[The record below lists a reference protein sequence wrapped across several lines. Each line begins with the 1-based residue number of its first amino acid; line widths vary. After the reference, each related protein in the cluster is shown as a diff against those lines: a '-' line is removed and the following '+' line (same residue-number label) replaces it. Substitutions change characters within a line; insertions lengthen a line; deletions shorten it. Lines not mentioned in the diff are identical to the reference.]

1 MTSHSKQPAQFMEA
15 PHSTDLYNAIVQQRD
30 VTLLKNGNDI
40 SVEIAPSPHGKIS
53 YPWNPSES
61 ADFFNAMDQAPQ
73 LTDLMDDGEIETR
86 AHSFFNTLDQLWD
99 RSLQTMLVRKF
110 ATVPQ
115 AILATIASQAERLAQ
130 SAASQADQL
139 IQCAQQA
146 LPQWDIDDLSVMARP
161 MAYALR
167 GGEAKAET
175 IAKDWTVLSEVDRAK
190 LVLEIAQYALNQTQ
204 QGSEG

>member
-1 MTSHSKQPAQFMEA
+1 MTSHSKQPAQAMEA
-15 PHSTDLYNAIVQQRD
+15 PHSTDLYNAIVQHPD

-61 ADFFNAMDQAPQ
+61 PDFFNAIDQAPQ
-73 LTDLMDDGEIETR
+73 LTDAMDDGEIETR

-130 SAASQADQL
+130 TAATQADQL

-146 LPQWDIDDLSVMARP
+146 LPQWDLDDLSVMARP
-161 MAYALR
+161 MAYAMR
-167 GGEAKAET
+167 GEAKAET
-175 IAKDWTVLSEVDRAK
+175 IAKDWTQLSEVDRAK
-190 LVLEIAQYALNQTQ
+190 LVLEIAQYALNQSKS
-204 QGSEG
+204 GAEG

>member
-1 MTSHSKQPAQFMEA
+1 MTSHSKQPAQSMYS
-15 PHSTDLYNAIVQQRD
+15 PHSTDLYNAIVQHPD

-61 ADFFNAMDQAPQ
+61 ADFFNAMDQSSQ
-73 LTDLMDDGEIETR
+73 LTDGLDDTEIETR

-99 RSLQTMLVRKF
+99 RSLHTLLVRKF

-115 AILATIASQAERLAQ
+115 AILATIAQQAERLAQ
-130 SAASQADQL
+130 TAANQAEQL

-161 MAYALR
+161 MAYAMR
-167 GGEAKAET
+167 GEAKAET
-175 IAKDWTVLSEVDRAK
+175 PAKDWTQLSEVDRAK
-190 LVLEIAQYALNQTQ
+190 LVLEIAQYALNQAKP
-204 QGSEG
+204 GAEG

>member
-1 MTSHSKQPAQFMEA
+1 MTSHSKQPAQSMYS
-15 PHSTDLYNAIVQQRD
+15 PHSTDLYNAIVQHPD

-40 SVEIAPSPHGKIS
+40 SVEITPSPQGKIS

-61 ADFFNAMDQAPQ
+61 ADFFNAIDSAAQ
-73 LTDLMDDGEIETR
+73 LTDGMDDSEIETR

-99 RSLQTMLVRKF
+99 RSLHTLLVRKF

-115 AILATIASQAERLAQ
+115 AILASIASQAERLAQ
-130 SAASQADQL
+130 SAANQADLL

-161 MAYALR
+161 MAYAMR
-167 GGEAKAET
+167 GEAKAET
-175 IAKDWTVLSEVDRAK
+175 IAKDWTQLSEVDRAK
-190 LVLEIAQYALNQTQ
+190 LVLEIAQYALNQTHSS
-204 QGSEG
+204 SEG

>member
-1 MTSHSKQPAQFMEA
+1 MTSHSKQPAQSMEA
-15 PHSTDLYNAIVQQRD
+15 PHTTDLYNAIVQHPD

-40 SVEIAPSPHGKIS
+40 SVEILELPHSKIN

-61 ADFFNAMDQAPQ
+61 ADFFNAIDQSPQ
-73 LTDLMDDGEIETR
+73 LSDGLDDGEIETR

-115 AILATIASQAERLAQ
+115 TILASIASQAERLAQ
-130 SAASQADQL
+130 TAANQADQL

-161 MAYALR
+161 MAYAMR
-167 GGEAKAET
+167 GEAKAES
-175 IAKDWTVLSEVDRAK
+175 IAKDWTQLSEVDRAK
-190 LVLEIAQYALNQTQ
+190 LVLEIAQYALNQAKP
-204 QGSEG
+204 GAEG